1 MRTLAHFYF
10 AAGFAALAGCAQM
23 GIQTPPPHTL
33 PVNCKAG
40 DCTVTVTVTGC
51 GRNQYRVDREPL
63 VVDRQYNGP
72 IHWDL
77 ATSGYSFA
85 ANGIDIKQG
94 NDAEFDGKDHK
105 PKKFKWNNKHSNY
118 KTYKYDINLVRDGQ
132 TGVCTYD
139 PSIMN

>member
-1 MRTLAHFYF
+1 MRTLAHFCL

-40 DCTVTVTVTGC
+40 DCTVTVTVTSC
-51 GRNQYRVDREPL
+51 DPVRISADREPL
-63 VVDRQYNGP
+63 VVDRQYQGP
-72 IHWDL
+72 IFWEL
-77 ATSGYSFA
+77 TPASPYSFT

-94 NDAEFDGKDHK
+94 NDQEFDGKDPK
-105 PKKFKWNNKHSNY
+105 PKKFKWNNKHSNQ
-118 KTYKYDINLVRDGQ
+118 KIYKYDINVSRDGQ
-132 TGVCTYD
+132 KPCKWD